1 MNELE
6 KLEKEI
12 EEMERVVENEERN
25 MKFWGNVCISAVI
38 IGIIYLI
45 IIILTIL

>member
-12 EEMERVVENEERN
+12 EEMERIVEDAERN
-25 MKFWGNVCISAVI
+25 MKFWENVCISAVI

-45 IIILTIL
+45 IILTIL

>member
-1 MNELE
+1 MNELK

-45 IIILTIL
+45 IILTIL

>member
-45 IIILTIL
+45 IILTIL

>member
-12 EEMERVVENEERN
+12 EEMEWVIENAERN
-25 MKFWGNVCISAVI
+25 MKFWENVCISAVI

-45 IIILTIL
+45 IILTIL